1 MHERSGN
8 KGWMCKCAAWHVR
21 NMCAGTH
28 TNSWSWVITRECC
41 MVHQYSIRQ
50 TSWIFISLFTLPEWQ
65 TRQKPFHWDMSLAQS
80 NTLWHRHGHT
90 RWFTYTDKSLRQAV
104 KGAHILTHTEDFIK
118 KKKITWHTDG
128 IDNNFAFL
136 TRKQT
141 HPPPSLYMTA
151 VKLFPNFVSLTF
163 PGLKLKPLK
172 VRLDNQLSCLCCF
185 ISTAERYF
193 LSFFSCCFSNWSN
206 LSVPQYPAV
215 IRELCENCL

>member
-1 MHERSGN
+1 MKLI
-8 KGWMCKCAAWHVR
+8 KGSTSITDIIGLRHADHKADLLILKKSNARALRKQRLNVQMCCLTCEEYVR
-21 NMCAGTH
+21 RHTR

-104 KGAHILTHTEDFIK
+104 KGAHILTHTHKTSSK
-118 KKKITWHTDG
+118 KKVTWHTDG

-141 HPPPSLYMTA
+141 HPPPSLSTW
-151 VKLFPNFVSLTF
+151 
-163 PGLKLKPLK
+163 
-172 VRLDNQLSCLCCF
+172 QL
-185 ISTAERYF
+185 
-193 LSFFSCCFSNWSN
+193 
-206 LSVPQYPAV
+206 
-215 IRELCENCL
+215 